1 MTLVLVLAVIAGI
14 ASAFL
19 AHMRRGRLG
28 GISAASGAISLASG
42 LATSL
47 VLTAHVVSVV
57 VSNLAAHEPVV
68 YDTEQAGLLALG
80 IAVLVPGLICLVQAG
95 AVIRGE
101 LHAQKRTLAASIII
115 TGFTL
120 PTAPNDPLAAL
131 VALLAL
137 ANIAVLLAS
146 PTNGDLSAPEESL
159 HY

>member
-1 MTLVLVLAVIAGI
+1 MTLVLVIAVITGI
-14 ASAFL
+14 ASAFV
-19 AHMRRGRLG
+19 AHMRQGRLG

-47 VLTAHVVSVV
+47 ALTAHVVSVV
-57 VSNLAAHEPVV
+57 ISSLAAHEPVV

-80 IAVLVPGLICLVQAG
+80 IAVLIPGLICLVQAG

-101 LHAQKRTLAASIII
+101 LHAQKRTLAASIVIM
-115 TGFTL
+115 GFTL
-120 PTAPNDPLAAL
+120 PIASEDPLAAL
-131 VALLAL
+131 VAVLAV

-146 PTNGDLSAPEESL
+146 PTNGVVSAPAASL